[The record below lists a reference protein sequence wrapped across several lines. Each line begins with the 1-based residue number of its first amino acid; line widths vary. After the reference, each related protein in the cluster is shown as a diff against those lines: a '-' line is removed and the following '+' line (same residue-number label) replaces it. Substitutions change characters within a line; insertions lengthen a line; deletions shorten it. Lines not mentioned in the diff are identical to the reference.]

1 MDFKQRLCTDYALSE
16 ASANLLLQDAERV
29 RLAARTVVEREGQRT
44 PWICFV
50 EQGAV
55 RTYVERG
62 GRCVLL
68 QFAFEGE
75 AVRPDLPADGTAR
88 STVETLEP
96 TVLVRIPHAKLAELL
111 GRNAELANW
120 ARRLAAQALRQCE
133 AYFIEYNWMDK
144 GRQYE
149 RLLHEYP
156 QLLQRVPLKELAA
169 YLDVTPQ
176 TLSRIRARIR

>member
-1 MDFKQRLCTDYALSE
+1 MDFKERLCTDYALSE
-16 ASANLLLQDAERV
+16 QSAERLLQDAERV
-29 RLAARTVVEREGQRT
+29 RLGARQVVEREGART
-44 PWICFV
+44 AWAYFV

-75 AVRPDLPADGTAR
+75 AVRPDLPCDGTAR
-88 STVETLEP
+88 STAETLEP
-96 TVLVRIPHAKLAELL
+96 TVLVRIPQAKLAALL
-111 GRNAELANW
+111 EQHAELANW
-120 ARRLAAQALRQCE
+120 AHRLAAQALRQCE

-149 RLLHEYP
+149 RLLHDYP

>member
-96 TVLVRIPHAKLAELL
+96 TVLVPRSLFHRVQLDGQGAPVRTPAARIPATAATRPAQGA
-111 GRNAELANW
+111 GRLSGRDSPNAEPHPRPDPVTKLSPGQLFV
-120 ARRLAAQALRQCE
+120 RP
-133 AYFIEYNWMDK
+133 K
-144 GRQYE
+144 SV
-149 RLLHEYP
+149 LLH
-156 QLLQRVPLKELAA
+156 
-169 YLDVTPQ
+169 
-176 TLSRIRARIR
+176 RI